1 MTRLKTTPTGNSLM
15 LIKHL
20 LALALLIPALGQ
32 CHNARRLSHLSVGA
46 GTFDTL
52 RPKERMFQAQIEY
65 KWSASWHGVQ
75 PFVGLMVTQ
84 KGSTYI
90 CGGALYDIYIAPKLI
105 LTPSF
110 APGIYIKAAGK
121 ELGFPLEFRS
131 SMALSYQFDNC
142 HRLGA
147 QFYHISNASL
157 GFKNPGEESLVLFW
171 AFPL

>member
-1 MTRLKTTPTGNSLM
+1 M
-15 LIKHL
+15 LIRIL
-20 LALALLIPALGQ
+20 LLLLPVLAFSYDG
-32 CHNARRLSHLSVGA
+32 RRLSHLFVGA

-52 RPKERMFQAQIEY
+52 REKERMFQAQAEY
-65 KWSASWHGVQ
+65 KWQANWHGIQ

-142 HRLGA
+142 HRIGG

-157 GFKNPGEESLVLFW
+157 GFKNPGEESLIIFW
-171 AFPL
+171 GFPL